1 MNRLTKT
8 VIALVLL
15 LLLASCLFL
24 ELPNQMGLLPCK
36 VPSTNETSTT
46 CREAQT
52 QIQIIERL
60 VGKKAKTPP
69 VEKVVDNLVEKEV
82 VREVKTTVERVVY
95 KRAPVRVYV
104 YDLPSR
110 FHADFYAHPD
120 ATVRTPL
127 LM

>member
-1 MNRLTKT
+1 MI

-24 ELPNQMGLLPCK
+24 ELPHQMDLLPCK

-46 CREAQT
+46 CRKAQT

-60 VGKKAKTPP
+60 IGKKAKTPL
-69 VEKVVDNLVEKEV
+69 EKVVDK
-82 VREVKTTVERVVY
+82 EVKTIVERVVY
-95 KRAPVRVYV
+95 KRAHVRVYV

-120 ATVRTPL
+120 ATVRSSL
-127 LM
+127 LV